1 MTVKMDVFVYIIAP
15 FTTGI
20 YLNIELL
27 QQIRKEENISYGIYL
42 QNLIKEYR
50 ESITK
55 ALDKN
60 NHISIKTAGKIY
72 DGIRT
77 NIFSDEQDYSKG
89 FISIEIEDPEPS
101 ERLNIGKTKVLFI
114 NKHVNFFASGIGIF
128 SLKVRV
134 EFQDNNVDFT
144 YLKDIVEEKIDE
156 EINFKFIEEVKN
168 FINTL
173 TKLLSSNADYTKF
186 LSKEKNSSDFD
197 YGINISS
204 IDSKFPWIHRIYCLC
219 DNEELFNK
227 AKGKNFLNE
236 DINKNLNYLLQQTP
250 GDDTPYLFDRYI
262 FFGVGRSL
270 VIIPSSQKAEE
281 MKKIID
287 LMEIGQYFCYGLYLL
302 NFFLTKIILKDESI
316 EFSKGIKEKDVKN
329 KIEKY
334 QNIRSSSI
342 KYLDQFHD
350 GMNAILYSDHPSL
363 LSKLEK
369 QWRLE
374 HMERHV
380 IYNIKSIDQN
390 RNYNSEVYLRIKQDR
405 LDKLIA
411 IFTLFS
417 IFVVFGAIV
426 DAYSHTKDVNIF
438 GIAPLSFLLSASLF
452 SIIVIVIIVFQYHTL
467 FNNSINKLRCNFK
480 RRKNNN

>member
-1 MTVKMDVFVYIIAP
+1 MMTIKMDVFVYIIAP
-15 FTTGI
+15 FATGI

-27 QQIRKEENISYGIYL
+27 QQIGKDENASYRMYL
-42 QNLIKEYR
+42 ENLIKEYR
-50 ESITK
+50 ENITK
-55 ALDKN
+55 TSDKN
-60 NHISIKTAGKIY
+60 NLISIKTAGKIY
-72 DGIRT
+72 EEIRT
-77 NIFSDEQDYSKG
+77 NIFTYEQDYSKG
-89 FISIEIEDPEPS
+89 FISIKIEDPELS
-101 ERLNIGKTKVLFI
+101 ERLAIGKTKVSFI

-134 EFQDNNVDFT
+134 EYQDNNVDMA
-144 YLKDIVEEKIDE
+144 YLKDTVEKKIDE
-156 EINFKFIEEVKN
+156 EINFRLLKEVKN
-168 FINTL
+168 YNNTL
-173 TKLLSSNADYTKF
+173 KLLINDKDYTIF
-186 LSKEKNSSDFD
+186 RSKEKNESDFD
-197 YGINISS
+197 YGINISN
-204 IDSKFPWIHRIYCLC
+204 IDSKFPWIHRIYCFC
-219 DNEELFNK
+219 DNEELFK
-227 AKGKNFLNE
+227 EAKGKNFLN
-236 DINKNLNYLLQQTP
+236 DDHNKHLNYLLQQTP
-250 GDDTPYLFDRYI
+250 RDDTPYLFDKYI

-270 VIIPSSQKAEE
+270 IIMPSSQKTEE
-281 MKKIID
+281 IKKIID

-316 EFSKGIKEKDVKN
+316 EFSKGIKEKEVKN

-350 GMNAILYSDHPSL
+350 GMNGILYSDHPSL

-426 DAYSHTKDVNIF
+426 DAYSLTKDFNIL
-438 GIAPLSFLLSASLF
+438 GIAPLAFLLAASLF
-452 SIIVIVIIVFQYHTL
+452 SIIVIVIIVFQYHTM
-467 FNNSINKLRCNFK
+467 FNKFKDKIMLRFK
-480 RRKNNN
+480 RNK

>member
-1 MTVKMDVFVYIIAP
+1 MDVFVYIIAP
-15 FTTGI
+15 FATGI

-27 QQIRKEENISYGIYL
+27 QQIGKEENASYRIYL
-42 QNLIKEYR
+42 ENLIKKYR
-50 ESITK
+50 ENITK
-55 ALDKN
+55 TLDKN
-60 NHISIKTAGKIY
+60 NHISLRTAGKIY
-72 DGIRT
+72 HEIRT

-89 FISIEIEDPEPS
+89 FISIEIEDPVLS
-101 ERLNIGKTKVLFI
+101 ERLSIGKTNVSLI
-114 NKHVNFFASGIGIF
+114 NKHVNFFASGIGLF

-134 EFQDNNVDFT
+134 EFQDNNVDRI
-144 YLKDIVEEKIDE
+144 YLKDIVEKKIDE
-156 EINFKFIEEVKN
+156 EINFRFIKDVKN
-168 FINTL
+168 YNNTL
-173 TKLLSSNADYTKF
+173 NELLVNDKDYTKF
-186 LSKEKNSSDFD
+186 LSKEKNESDFD
-197 YGINISS
+197 HGINISN
-204 IDSKFPWIHRIYCLC
+204 IDSKFPWIHRIYCFC
-219 DNEELFNK
+219 DNEELFK
-227 AKGKNFLNE
+227 EAKGKNFLNE
-236 DINKNLNYLLQQTP
+236 GIHENLNYLLKQTP
-250 GDDTPYLFDRYI
+250 VDDTPYLSDKYI

-270 VIIPSSQKAEE
+270 IIVPSSQIDEE
-281 MKKIID
+281 IKKIID

-302 NFFLTKIILKDESI
+302 NFFLTKIILKDESV
-316 EFSKGIKEKDVKN
+316 EFSKGIKEKKVKG

-426 DAYSHTKDVNIF
+426 DAYSLTKDVNIL
-438 GIAPLSFLLSASLF
+438 GIAPIAFLLAASLF

-467 FNNSINKLRCNFK
+467 FNKFKNKIMRKFK
-480 RRKNNN
+480 RKNINVQS

>member
-1 MTVKMDVFVYIIAP
+1 MMTIKMDVFVYIIAP
-15 FTTGI
+15 FATGI

-27 QQIRKEENISYGIYL
+27 QQIGKEENASYRIYL
-42 QNLIKEYR
+42 ENLIKEYR
-50 ESITK
+50 ENITK
-55 ALDKN
+55 TSDKN
-60 NHISIKTAGKIY
+60 NLISIKTAGKIY
-72 DGIRT
+72 EEIRT
-77 NIFSDEQDYSKG
+77 NIFTYEQDYSKG
-89 FISIEIEDPEPS
+89 FISIEIEDPELS
-101 ERLNIGKTKVLFI
+101 ERLSIGKTKVSFI

-134 EFQDNNVDFT
+134 EFQDNNVDMIF
-144 YLKDIVEEKIDE
+144 LKDTVEKKIDE
-156 EINFKFIEEVKN
+156 EINFRFIKEVKDYN
-168 FINTL
+168 NTL
-173 TKLLSSNADYTKF
+173 KLLINDKDYTIF
-186 LSKEKNSSDFD
+186 RSKEKNESDFD
-197 YGINISS
+197 YGINISN
-204 IDSKFPWIHRIYCLC
+204 IDSKFPWIHRIYCFC
-219 DNEELFNK
+219 DNEELFK
-227 AKGKNFLNE
+227 EAKGKNFLN
-236 DINKNLNYLLQQTP
+236 DDHNKHLNYLLQQTP
-250 GDDTPYLFDRYI
+250 RDDTPYLFDKYI
-262 FFGVGRSL
+262 SFGVGRSL
-270 VIIPSSQKAEE
+270 IIIPSSQKTEE
-281 MKKIID
+281 IKKIID

-316 EFSKGIKEKDVKN
+316 EFSKGIKEKEVKN

-426 DAYSHTKDVNIF
+426 DAYSLTKDVNIL
-438 GIAPLSFLLSASLF
+438 GIAPLAFLLAASLF
-452 SIIVIVIIVFQYHTL
+452 SIIVIVIIVFQYHTM
-467 FNNSINKLRCNFK
+467 FNKFKDKIMRRFK
-480 RRKNNN
+480 RKK

>member
-1 MTVKMDVFVYIIAP
+1 MMTIKMDVFVYIIAP
-15 FTTGI
+15 FATGI

-27 QQIRKEENISYGIYL
+27 QQIGKEENASYRIYL
-42 QNLIKEYR
+42 ENLIKEYR
-50 ESITK
+50 ENITK
-55 ALDKN
+55 TSDKN
-60 NHISIKTAGKIY
+60 NLISIKTAGKIY
-72 DGIRT
+72 EEIRT
-77 NIFSDEQDYSKG
+77 NIFTYEQDYSKG
-89 FISIEIEDPEPS
+89 FISIEIEDPELS
-101 ERLNIGKTKVLFI
+101 ERLSIGKTKVSFI

-134 EFQDNNVDFT
+134 EFQDNNVDMA
-144 YLKDIVEEKIDE
+144 YLKDTVEKKIDE
-156 EINFKFIEEVKN
+156 EINFRFIKEVKDYN
-168 FINTL
+168 NTL
-173 TKLLSSNADYTKF
+173 KLLINDKDYTIF
-186 LSKEKNSSDFD
+186 RSKEKNESDFD
-197 YGINISS
+197 YGINISN
-204 IDSKFPWIHRIYCLC
+204 IDSKFPWIHRIYCFC
-219 DNEELFNK
+219 DNEELFK
-227 AKGKNFLNE
+227 EAKGKNFLN
-236 DINKNLNYLLQQTP
+236 DDHNKHLNYLLQQTP
-250 GDDTPYLFDRYI
+250 RDDTPYLFDKYI
-262 FFGVGRSL
+262 SFGVGRSL
-270 VIIPSSQKAEE
+270 IIIPSSQKTEE
-281 MKKIID
+281 IKKIID

-316 EFSKGIKEKDVKN
+316 EFSKGIKEKEVKN

-426 DAYSHTKDVNIF
+426 DAYSLTKDVNIL
-438 GIAPLSFLLSASLF
+438 GIAPLAFLLAASLF
-452 SIIVIVIIVFQYHTL
+452 SIIVIVIIVFQYHTM
-467 FNNSINKLRCNFK
+467 FNKFKDKIMRRFK
-480 RRKNNN
+480 RKK

>member
-1 MTVKMDVFVYIIAP
+1 MDVFIYIIAP
-15 FTTGI
+15 FATGN
-20 YLNIELL
+20 YLDIELL
-27 QQIRKEENISYGIYL
+27 QQIEKKENALNKIHFEH
-42 QNLIKEYR
+42 LIKEYT
-50 ESITK
+50 ECITK
-55 ALDKN
+55 TLDKH
-60 NHISIKTAGKIY
+60 NHISIRTAGKIY
-72 DGIRT
+72 DEIRT

-89 FISIEIEDPEPS
+89 FISIEIEDFEPS
-101 ERLNIGKTKVLFI
+101 ERLNIGKTKVSII
-114 NKHVNFFASGIGIF
+114 NKHVNFFTSGVGIF

-134 EFQDNNVDFT
+134 EFQDNNIDMIF
-144 YLKDIVEEKIDE
+144 LKDIVEKKVDE
-156 EINFKFIEEVKN
+156 EINVRLIEGVKN
-168 FINTL
+168 FNNIL
-173 TKLLSSNADYTKF
+173 TKLLSSKIDYTIF
-186 LSKEKNSSDFD
+186 LSKKNNGSDFD
-197 YGINISS
+197 YGINIPYV
-204 IDSKFPWIHRIYCLC
+204 DSKFPWIHRIYCFC
-219 DNEELFNK
+219 DNEELFK
-227 AKGKNFLNE
+227 EVKGKNFLNE
-236 DINKNLNYLLQQTP
+236 DIHKNLNYLLQQTP
-250 GDDTPYLFDRYI
+250 VDDTPYLFDKYI

-270 VIIPSSQKAEE
+270 IVIPSSQKDEE
-281 MKKIID
+281 IKKIID

-302 NFFLTKIILKDESI
+302 NSFLTKIILKDESN
-316 EFSKGIKEKDVKN
+316 EFSKGIKEKAVKGQ
-329 KIEKY
+329 IEKY

-426 DAYSHTKDVNIF
+426 DAYSLTKDVNIL
-438 GIAPLSFLLSASLF
+438 GIAPIAFLLTASLF

-467 FNNSINKLRCNFK
+467 FNKFKNKIFCRFKRKSINN
-480 RRKNNN
+480 